1 MWNNKFIV
9 MKIHKIDPFHQILIP
24 WNQSGKWVFGVN
36 QMIFKLHMYI
46 KNFSGEPMGIHT
58 AFATVTLDTEVFR
71 LEIFLNFRTR
81 F

>member
-1 MWNNKFIV
+1 
-9 MKIHKIDPFHQILIP
+9 
-24 WNQSGKWVFGVN
+24 
-36 QMIFKLHMYI
+36 MIFKLHMYI

-58 AFATVTLDTEVFR
+58 AFATVTLDTEFFH